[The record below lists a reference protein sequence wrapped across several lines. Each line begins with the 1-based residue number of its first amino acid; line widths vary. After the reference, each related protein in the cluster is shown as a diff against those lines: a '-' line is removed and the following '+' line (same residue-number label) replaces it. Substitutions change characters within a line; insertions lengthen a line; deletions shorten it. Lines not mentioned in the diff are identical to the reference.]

1 MSENGYKGMDQTAPN
16 MAYRVLARKYRPQNF
31 SDLIGQEPMI
41 RTLTNA
47 FDMGRIAQAWMLT
60 GVRGVGKTTTARILA
75 RALNYQTAAINRPT
89 VRLEEMGEHCQ
100 AIMEGR
106 HVDVVEMDAASH
118 TGIDDIREI
127 IEQVRYRPVVA
138 RYKVYI
144 IDEVHMLSTQAFNGL
159 LKTLEEPPPHAK
171 FIFATTEIRKV
182 PVTVLSRCQRFDL
195 RRVDAAPLTQHLQK
209 IAAAEGVAAEP
220 AALAMIARAGEGS
233 VRDCLSILDQAI
245 AHSGGT
251 NDAAARITAAA
262 VRAMLGL
269 ADKAQIIDLFRLLM
283 QGRAAEALAQLQ
295 HLYTY
300 GAEPG
305 VILRDLA
312 DFNHLITR
320 LRFQPEL
327 AADISLAE
335 EERKEA
341 AQFAEKLSVR
351 ILSRN
356 WQMLLKGMSEVEIAA
371 RPLAAAEMLLIRLC
385 HAADLPN
392 LDDALRLL
400 EQSRQGGGTAPVMLA
415 VSSGSKMPG
424 EQEAAA
430 GVIAAAKAIAAQ
442 AGSASSIGADAPP
455 AKPETAPKPAAI
467 IDKPLAAAEQPA
479 AQYGKISLQQL
490 VAMAEKQGNLPL
502 KFHLR
507 ESIRPVAPESAAEA
521 GQADIFCFVPA
532 SNAPG
537 DIERQ
542 IADLLLAAT
551 GERRQ
556 VQAVANGGGATL
568 AEEEQQQKQALIEA
582 AKSNAEVA
590 AMLQHFPKAELKE
603 VRLKPQSEALPKTNE
618 ETIRQ

>member
-1 MSENGYKGMDQTAPN
+1 MDQTAPN

-75 RALNYQTAAINRPT
+75 RALNYQTATIDRPT

-127 IEQVRYRPVVA
+127 IEQVRYRPVAA

-195 RRVDAAPLTQHLQK
+195 RRVDAALLTQHLQK

-251 NDAAARITAAA
+251 SAAAARITAAA
-262 VRAMLGL
+262 VRTMLGL
-269 ADKAQIIDLFRLLM
+269 VSSAQIIDLFRLLM

-341 AQFAEKLSVR
+341 AQFAEKLSLR

-400 EQSRQGGGTAPVMLA
+400 EQSRQNGETAPVMLA
-415 VSSGSKMPG
+415 VSSSSRMP
-424 EQEAAA
+424 ETRQTAA
-430 GVIAAAKAIAAQ
+430 GVTAAAKAIAAQ
-442 AGSASSIGADAPP
+442 AQADKTSPANAEAKP
-455 AKPETAPKPAAI
+455 AKPEATAKGAAIMDKPQAAASPPAARHG
-467 IDKPLAAAEQPA
+467 A
-479 AQYGKISLQQL
+479 ISLQKL

-507 ESIRPVAPESAAEA
+507 ESIRPVGPESAAEA
-521 GQADIFCFVPA
+521 GQADIFRFVPMA
-532 SNAPG
+532 NAPK

-542 IADLLLAAT
+542 IAELLLAAT

-556 VQAVANGGGATL
+556 VQAVASGGGATL
-568 AEEEQQQKQALIEA
+568 AEEEQKHNQALIEE
-582 AKSNAEVA
+582 AKNNAEVA
-590 AMLQHFPKAELKE
+590 AVLHHFPKAELRE
-603 VRLKPQSEALPKTNE
+603 VRLKPQNEASPKTTE
-618 ETIRQ
+618 KIIRQ